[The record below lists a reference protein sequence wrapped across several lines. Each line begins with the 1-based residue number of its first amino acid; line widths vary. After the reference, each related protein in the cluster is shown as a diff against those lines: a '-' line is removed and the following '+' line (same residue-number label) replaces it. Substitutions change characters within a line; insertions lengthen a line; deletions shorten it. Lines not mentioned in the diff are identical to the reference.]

1 MESERES
8 DGSQTG
14 IKVKSRWESDED
26 WTEIEQESNSNQT
39 RIKQESDGN

>member
-14 IKVKSRWESDED
+14 IKLKSRWESDED
-26 WTEIEQESNSNQT
+26 WTEIKTGVIRGLN
-39 RIKQESDGN
+39 GN